1 MLYLP
6 DLNID
11 WPRSNTAQPF
21 LGRLRT
27 TVDDFQVN
35 EVLNIDFTEAGE
47 HLYLQVEK
55 TNLNTEDVRC
65 TLAQHYEVPT
75 VDVSYSGMKDKRA
88 IARQWFSIRLPST
101 TCEPSYK
108 GFRVLQAHRHHCKLR
123 RGTHT
128 QNEFRIVIRD
138 VKREMANLNEVLTSP
153 FPNYFGTQRFG
164 LYFNNLTRARKWVEA
179 GKPRIPRTVRARYLS
194 TLRSYLFNELLGLR
208 VKQEN
213 WKVKLAGDPSVDD
226 RATGPLWGRGTLGSN
241 AVTAEFDQSVQTKHP
256 QVCEALEWVGLQQER
271 RPLSV
276 RAKNIKI
283 EQTQSTVTLE
293 FSLPVGSYAT
303 VGLSEYFDCE
313 VDSG

>member
-55 TNLNTEDVRC
+55 TNLNTEDVRR
-65 TLAQHYEVPT
+65 TLALHYDVPT

-88 IARQWFSIRLPST
+88 ITRQWFSVRLPKT
-101 TCEPSYK
+101 TTEPSYE
-108 GFRVLQAHRHHCKLR
+108 GFRVLQVRRHHCKLR

-128 QNEFRIVIRD
+128 LNEFRIVLRD
-138 VKREMANLNEVLTSP
+138 VKRELAHLNEVLTSP

-164 LYFNNLTRARKWVEA
+164 LYFNNLTRAQEWVQA
-179 GKPRIPRTVRARYLS
+179 GKPRAPRTVRARYLS

-208 VKQEN
+208 VKSGT
-213 WKVKLAGDPSVDD
+213 WKEKLAGDPSVDEC
-226 RATGPLWGRGTLGSN
+226 ATGPLWGRGRLSSS
-241 AVTAEFDQSVQTKHP
+241 AVTAKFDQSVQTKHP
-256 QVCEALEWVGLQQER
+256 QICEALEWVGLRQER
-271 RPLSV
+271 RRLAV
-276 RAKNIKI
+276 RAQNVEID
-283 EQTQSTVTLE
+283 QTLSTITLK

-303 VGLSEYFDCE
+303 VGLSEYFDFE
-313 VDSG
+313 VSKG